1 MVYKNHQIWRD
12 KLGIGAGWQD
22 VPSRYHFTN
31 HLKNLR
37 RSHPIIPY
45 TLEIECNS
53 YWGNFEREFIAYS
66 MGILDDVQMGI
77 DHSEE
82 ELEMFWQDVFGRPR
96 ISFKYALE
104 HYVLLQDYLFETF
117 QAVDDWDQLT
127 FYQIDW
133 DIMHKENR
141 NVLKIQLA
149 QPLSEYWE
157 NIIIPRMKD
166 FFTKQ
171 PYKYMNKDAQL
182 VDIRLCDRKGN
193 VVKEYIKGALK

>member
-1 MVYKNHQIWRD
+1 MVYKHHQIWRD

-22 VPSRYHFTN
+22 VPSKYHFKN

-66 MGILDDVQMGI
+66 MGILDDVQMDI
-77 DHSEE
+77 NHSKE
-82 ELEMFWQDVFGRPR
+82 ELTMFWDEVFGITPPD
-96 ISFKYALE
+96 FAEALE
-104 HYVLLQDYLFETF
+104 AYELLRDYLFETF
-117 QAVDDWDQLT
+117 QDVDDWEQLT

-133 DIMHKENR
+133 NIMHKNGS

-149 QPLSEYWE
+149 KPLNYYWE
-157 NIIIPRMKD
+157 HIIIHRMKD
-166 FFTKQ
+166 FFIER
-171 PYKYMNKDAQL
+171 PYVYMDKDAEL
-182 VDIRLCDRKGN
+182 ISITLCDSKGN
-193 VVKEYIKGALK
+193 VVKEY

>member
-22 VPSRYHFTN
+22 IPKEYHFTN

-37 RSHPIIPY
+37 RSHPRIPY

-53 YWGNFEREFIAYS
+53 YWGNFEREFIGYS
-66 MGILDDVQMGI
+66 MGILDDVQMDI

-82 ELEMFWQDVFGRPR
+82 ERAMFWEEVFNKDTP
-96 ISFKYALE
+96 IEFDEALKSYE
-104 HYVLLQDYLFETF
+104 LLRDYLFETF
-117 QAVDDWDQLT
+117 QDVDDWEQLT

-133 DIMHKENR
+133 NVMYKEER
-141 NVLKIQLA
+141 DVLIVQLA

-166 FFTKQ
+166 FFVEKPHKWMDKNAELIGITLYDSKH
-171 PYKYMNKDAQL
+171 N
-182 VDIRLCDRKGN
+182 I
-193 VVKEYIKGALK
+193 IKTY